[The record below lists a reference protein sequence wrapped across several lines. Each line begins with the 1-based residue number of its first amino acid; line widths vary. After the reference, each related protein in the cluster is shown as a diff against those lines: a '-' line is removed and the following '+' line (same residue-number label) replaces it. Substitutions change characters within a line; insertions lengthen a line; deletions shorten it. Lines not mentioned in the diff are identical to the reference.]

1 VRACVRMVAE
11 KVAALRALSV
21 PGLPRFRVAA
31 PEAAGPVQHLYLIRH
46 GEATH
51 NVAPRPWGDE
61 LLDARLTPLGEEQ
74 AAALRASA
82 AALPLELIVV
92 SPLSRAIATALIGLA
107 PHVQRSV
114 PCVAVEAC
122 REQLG
127 QNVPDRRRRAS
138 EVAADFPQVDLA
150 AIAEDDALFTPT
162 REPLPALAA
171 RADAFL
177 EWVAA
182 RPEAHVAVVTH
193 SSFLAALCN
202 VALDTAAEPAAGEW
216 FGNAEMRHIRLVR

>member
-1 VRACVRMVAE
+1 MVAE
-11 KVAALRALSV
+11 KVAALRALRV

-31 PEAAGPVQHLYLIRH
+31 ADADGPVQHLYLIRH
-46 GEATH
+46 GEAAH
-51 NVAPRPWGDE
+51 NVAPRPWGDA
-61 LLDARLTPLGEEQ
+61 LVDARLTAAGEEQ

-92 SPLSRAIATALIGLA
+92 SPLSRAIATALAGLS
-107 PHVQRSV
+107 PHLARGV

-127 QNVPDRRRRAS
+127 QNTPDRRRRAS
-138 EVAADFPQVDLA
+138 EVAAEFPQVDLT
-150 AIAEDDALFTPT
+150 AIAEDDALFTPE
-162 REPLPALAA
+162 REPLAALAA

-177 EWVAA
+177 EWLAG
-182 RPEAHVAVVTH
+182 RPEEHVAVVTH

-202 VALDTAAEPAAGEW
+202 TALDTAAEPAAAEW
-216 FGNAEMRHIRLVR
+216 FGNAEMRHVRLAR